1 MKAEANGIIINYV
14 VDGPEDAPWVT
25 FSTGITNDTTMW
37 DDHVAG
43 LADRYRL
50 LRYDSRGHGVS
61 QATPPPYTFDQLT
74 GDVLGL
80 WDALGIE
87 RSHLVGIGLGGMT
100 AMTIAL
106 DHPERVSALVAA
118 ACRAALTPEYQAIWP
133 PMVETARGSGIEAI
147 AERTASR
154 WFPDAFRE
162 ANPETMNKVRVMI
175 RRTSL
180 DGYLGCI
187 AALLTLDLG
196 GRIGDLAVPTLL
208 VSGEL
213 DFLGGPPAVM
223 RDLAASV
230 AGARHVTLPDAG
242 HICNIANAPGFTGA
256 LGEFFDSVAGG

>member
-50 LRYDSRGHGVS
+50 LRYDSRGHGAS

-162 ANPETMNKVRVMI
+162 ANPETMNKVRAMI